1 MPDPLRGRWKY
12 KDKNW
17 IKKYIVEAKNKI
29 KKQSK
34 IKKISCLFAE
44 SILGCGGQV
53 ILPKNYLKE
62 IFKEIRK
69 NNALCIVDE
78 VQTGFG
84 RVGNNFWSFQ
94 EHDVVPDIVT
104 LGKPMGNGHP
114 IAAVIT
120 TEKIASSFNNG
131 MEYFNSF
138 GGNPVSCAVGKAVLE
153 VIENENL
160 QNNALYIG
168 KYFLS
173 ELQKI
178 KNKNKKYISE
188 VRGRGLFLGLD
199 IIKESNSL
207 KPNKELA
214 KKIINFM
221 REKGILLSTDGPY
234 DNVIKIKPPLIF
246 NKENVDNVC
255 KNLEIFFKKI

>member
-1 MPDPLRGRWKY
+1 
-12 KDKNW
+12 
-17 IKKYIVEAKNKI
+17 
-29 KKQSK
+29 
-34 IKKISCLFAE
+34 
-44 SILGCGGQV
+44 
-53 ILPKNYLKE
+53 
-62 IFKEIRK
+62 
-69 NNALCIVDE
+69 
-78 VQTGFG
+78 
-84 RVGNNFWSFQ
+84 
-94 EHDVVPDIVT
+94 
-104 LGKPMGNGHP
+104 MGNGHP

-188 VRGRGLFLGLD
+188 VKGRGLFLGLD

-234 DNVIKIKPPLIF
+234 ENVIKIKPPLIF